1 MSNMILILDNDEVR
15 PAALVRPGARVRR
28 ARTST
33 CTASPPD
40 PPTPC
45 LASQAVAYFSGN
57 GLGLS
62 ATVQAA
68 LGGSG
73 RHAEGGM
80 RLDLASGTVL
90 TNRYCYGHSSGVFAG
105 MGMQGLLLLPRMR
118 ENREYYG
125 PGAGSMADVLRGEV
139 GLAPKPAEVARLHAI
154 IEQAAHG
161 GNPWTNA
168 PGSPAVKEELSIFVS
183 GRARGRG
190 LGPQSVRPV
199 CAAAGRRARRCQPN
213 PTQPNPGV
221 HPRRALRLGG
231 RLPRRQPAGHARRL
245 PGGGHPARRPV
256 RPSAA
261 PPRPQAGA
269 ARGA

>member
-1 MSNMILILDNDEVR
+1 MDFGGSVSNMILILDNDEVR

-183 GRARGRG
+183 GRARGRS

-231 RLPRRQPAGHARRL
+231 RYYI
-245 PGGGHPARRPV
+245 
-256 RPSAA
+256 
-261 PPRPQAGA
+261 
-269 ARGA
+269 